1 MRSLVL
7 TPNSLLEMMV
17 VCVKNGLH
25 PDTYIERRIQELVP
39 LAIADAIFRKLKTVG
54 SQQSGVRYL
63 NKYRGY
69 ILRVGVKKKK
79 PIKLKPMHC

>member
-1 MRSLVL
+1 
-7 TPNSLLEMMV
+7 MMV

-25 PDTYIERRIQELVP
+25 PDTYLADLRIQELLP
-39 LAIADAIFRKLKTVG
+39 MAIADVIFRKLKTVG
-54 SQQSGVRYL
+54 SQQSGVQYL

-69 ILRVGVKKKK
+69 ILRVGWKKK